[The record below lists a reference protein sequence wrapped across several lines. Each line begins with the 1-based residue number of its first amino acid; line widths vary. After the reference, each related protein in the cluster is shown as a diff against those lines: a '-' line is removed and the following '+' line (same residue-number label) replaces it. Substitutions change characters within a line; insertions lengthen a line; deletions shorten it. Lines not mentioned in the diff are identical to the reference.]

1 MDIMMLGAFNGLET
15 TKILKHDPETKD
27 CPIIML
33 TAKGQ
38 DFVEPRSDSR
48 QIP

>member
-1 MDIMMLGAFNGLET
+1 MDIMMPGAFDGLKT

-33 TAKGQ
+33 TARG
-38 DFVEPRSDSR
+38 
-48 QIP
+48 